1 METHRRQQPARQKGD
16 IKVGVIRMIDNGAFA
31 DMRDGF
37 SEELTEKYTGGKVD
51 IVYKMHRAM
60 RQR

>member
-1 METHRRQQPARQKGD
+1 
-16 IKVGVIRMIDNGAFA
+16 MIDNGAFA

-51 IVYKMHRAM
+51 IVYKNAPGRCGSAEYHLPGDG
-60 RQR
+60 RQRC